1 MPRPLTQIPKY
12 ALVDE
17 VNGKIIETIGDE
29 NNDYFHANDAY
40 DIADAI
46 RPNWRAE
53 GLKLWL
59 RVGQQS

>member
-1 MPRPLTQIPKY
+1 MGLPLTQTPKY

-17 VNGKIIETIGDE
+17 ASGEFVETIGTD
-29 NNDYFHANDAY
+29 DQVLFANDAY
-40 DIADAI
+40 EIADAI

-59 RVGQQS
+59 RVRMQP